1 MENLTI
7 KQWAEEDRPREKL
20 LLKGKHILTDAEI
33 LAILIGSGTKSQS
46 AVELAKHILLDFDND
61 LNALAR
67 QNVKDLIRFKGIGE
81 ARAINIVAAFELSR
95 RRTSEGIAEN
105 LFIRSSRDIFELY
118 KSQFMD
124 MAHEEFWIVLL
135 NRRNKVLKQQF
146 ISSGGVAGTVV
157 DPKIIFK
164 YALAELATSIILI
177 HNHPSGNKK
186 ASHEDIRITK
196 KLHQAGELMEVKVL
210 DHIIFAGNDYY
221 SFADEGLI

>member
-1 MENLTI
+1 MEYLTI

-20 LLKGKHILTDAEI
+20 LLKGKHILTDAEL
-33 LAILIGSGTKSQS
+33 LAIIIGSGTKKQS
-46 AVELAKHILLDFDND
+46 AVELAKHILLDFEND

-67 QNVKDLIRFKGIGE
+67 QNVKELMRFKGIGE

-95 RRTSEGIAEN
+95 RRSPEGVTEDR
-105 LFIRSSRDIFELY
+105 FIRSSKDIFELY

-124 MAHEEFWIVLL
+124 LAHEEFWVVLL

-164 YALAELATSIILI
+164 HALSELATSIILI